1 MTDTWD
7 DLIYL
12 TFTERIDY
20 LTALAERQSV
30 AGDQEAAAR
39 TREAIER
46 EIAVLRK
53 PQPEGVRLEGWE
65 I

>member
-1 MTDTWD
+1 MNETWD

-12 TFTERIDY
+12 TFTERIDW
-20 LTALAERQSV
+20 LTRLAERQSK
-30 AGDQEAAAR
+30 AGDHEAAAR

-46 EIAVLRK
+46 EIAPLVK
-53 PQPEGVRLEGWE
+53 SKGKSVTEAGWD